1 VLIREIKPKTYS
13 VIYKEESSYNI
24 YFYTILLSGFL
35 FLGCAQKHETSVMRA
50 KESGFDHQKIIRD
63 KKIPIKIGYASYY
76 ANSLDGRPTACGER
90 YCKNKLT
97 AAHKTLPFGTMVRV
111 TRVSTGR
118 QVIVVIND
126 RGPYVKGRL
135 IDLSFEAAKELDM
148 IRAGVSK
155 VKIEVVSLVK

>member
-1 VLIREIKPKTYS
+1 MFKKIIFLLVLI
-13 VIYKEESSYNI
+13 
-24 YFYTILLSGFL
+24 FGFL
-35 FLGCAQKHETSVMRA
+35 FLGCAQKHETSAMRA
-50 KESGFDHQKIIRD
+50 EESGFDHQKIIRD

-97 AAHKTLPFGTMVRV
+97 AAHKTLPFGTIVRV
-111 TRVSTGR
+111 TRLSTGR

-135 IDLSFEAAKELDM
+135 IDLSLAAAKEIGM
-148 IRAGVSK
+148 VRVGVAK
-155 VKIEVVSLVK
+155 VKIEVVSLIK